1 MSAVAPPVDRG
12 SGLTGP
18 ILDLLPV
25 LRPHKALFAASTA
38 VFLGAQLAT
47 AAVSGISAYAVAR
60 VVAGTTDAA
69 SAWPWLAA
77 LAAAVLGHAL
87 FLWLESWWSHVL
99 AYRVLAR
106 LRIEVH
112 EGLERTAPAGL
123 QRRPIGELAGH
134 AMADVE
140 ILEWFYAHTVAASLC
155 AVLTPTL
162 LTVALV
168 AVVGPPGLLV
178 GAGVVVLLV
187 LPWALSPL
195 QRRQG
200 EAVRAELGRL
210 KGLVLEGVQ
219 GLRELSSLGAIGA
232 HGARVD
238 AATERVQRHQR
249 AYAVRAGGEA
259 AVADLVLA
267 AVGLGLLVLLAQRVQ
282 SGDLDITR
290 LPAAIVLAG
299 AALAPVAG
307 LIPTVQRIGE
317 ISAAARRVL
326 DLARAP
332 ATVTDPEP
340 ERTAIDP
347 ATPDGEHGEHRE
359 HGEHGTGASRGALSL
374 TGVRF
379 RYGGDG
385 SDVLRGIDLDV
396 TPGTTVA
403 LVGASG
409 AGKSTLAHLL
419 VRFWD
424 PVDGRIILDG
434 RDLRTMPTSRLRSRI
449 TLVQQ
454 HPYVFRATVRENLL
468 IADPDATDDRLWAA
482 LADAALDGT
491 VAALAGGLDHVLGE
505 RGATLSGGQRQRL
518 ALARAFLRD
527 PAVLVLDE
535 PAAHLDA
542 HHERRLTDSMTRLRH
557 GRTTVVIA
565 HRLSTIRRADRV
577 IFLADGVIAAHGTH
591 DDLIRTCP
599 PYRDVLA
606 RQVAD
611 GGTSGPPGTGPASG
625 PGDEPRGDGVPTTR

>member
-1 MSAVAPPVDRG
+1 MSATTPPVDRG

-18 ILDLLPV
+18 VLDLLPV
-25 LRPHKALFAASTA
+25 LRPHKALFVASTA

-47 AAVSGISAYAVAR
+47 AAVSGISAYTVAR
-60 VVAGTTDAA
+60 VVTGLTDAS

-77 LAAAVLGHAL
+77 LAAAVVGHAV

-106 LRIEVH
+106 LRVDVH
-112 EGLERTAPAGL
+112 AGLERTAPGGL
-123 QRRPIGELAGH
+123 QRRPTGELAGH

-140 ILEWFYAHTVAASLC
+140 VLEWFYAHTVGASVC

-168 AVVGPPGLLV
+168 ALVGPPGLLV

-219 GLRELSSLGAIGA
+219 GLRELSSLGAVGA
-232 HGARVD
+232 HGVRVD

-267 AVGLGLLVLLAQRVQ
+267 AVTLGLLVLLAQQVQ

-290 LPAAIVLAG
+290 LPAAVVLAG

-326 DLARAP
+326 DLTRAP
-332 ATVTDPEP
+332 ATVTEPDPEP
-340 ERTAIDP
+340 EPAAP
-347 ATPDGEHGEHRE
+347 ATE
-359 HGEHGTGASRGALSL
+359 GTSGRPRAGAEGSRGALSV

-379 RYGGDG
+379 RYGTDG
-385 SDVLRGIDLDV
+385 PEVLRGIDLEV
-396 TPGTTVA
+396 APGTTVA

-424 PVDGRIILDG
+424 PVAGGIALDG
-434 RDLRTMPTSRLRSRI
+434 RDLRTMSTSHLRTRI

-454 HPYVFRATVRENLL
+454 HPYVFRATVRDNLL
-468 IADPDATDDRLWAA
+468 LADPDATDERLWAA
-482 LADAALDGT
+482 LADAALAET
-491 VAALAGGLDHVLGE
+491 VADLPGGLDHVVGE

-542 HHERRLTDSMTRLRH
+542 HHERRLTDSMARLRR

-577 IFLADGVIAAHGTH
+577 IFLDDGVIAAHGTH

-606 RQVAD
+606 RQVGD
-611 GGTSGPPGTGPASG
+611 GGTSGPPGPGRTGG
-625 PGDEPRGDGVPTTR
+625 PGHQPRGDGVPTTR